1 VAATEQLIPTINT
14 QGRAALALT
23 MGNPDCHVV
32 LRGGASPNWDRDSVA
47 SVCRALEQR
56 NLNGRVMV
64 DCSHGNSA
72 KQHLKQIDV
81 AGHLAESIA
90 DGDAKVFGIMLES
103 NILGGRQDL
112 RPDGALQY
120 GVSITDACI
129 DWDSTEK
136 VLERLSQAILERRK
150 KFPRS

>member
-1 VAATEQLIPTINT
+1 
-14 QGRAALALT
+14 
-23 MGNPDCHVV
+23 
-32 LRGGASPNWDRDSVA
+32 
-47 SVCRALEQR
+47 
-56 NLNGRVMV
+56 
-64 DCSHGNSA
+64 
-72 KQHLKQIDV
+72 
-81 AGHLAESIA
+81 LAESIA